1 MVQLYFMK
9 LAFFVY
15 FSRYSWKIVDV
26 VYCRPICVTAVL
38 TGAYVDSAQAV
49 IKSPRSEP
57 GLV

>member
-1 MVQLYFMK
+1 MK

-26 VYCRPICVTAVL
+26 VYNRPICVTAVL

-49 IKSPRSEP
+49 IKSPRSES